1 MKIKPVLLLTA
12 LTSSLFINTSCNNNR
27 LKILKSDLAN
37 NRLALLTDVKSF
49 NEIYDFKENA
59 IIAITNSSQESH
71 DFTSY
76 LQEYVKENEA
86 IVYEISIATYLN
98 INFNLGYP
106 NIYEY
111 SCPGLILVENGK
123 TKSYKTFSKNK
134 DIFINKNKLFK
145 YLNSN
150 VEILNIYNFA
160 DVNYLS
166 NTSQYYF
173 YTNTD
178 ARLSKYIFNVDQGI
192 SYPFSVVFYDSTL
205 DRDYKFVYNTL
216 NNVKRNDIKTYTIN
230 LVNDKYTYDYIN
242 NSLKYEET
250 KYNSYSQRYIFGN
263 YKSDYNTPAINTYHN
278 KTLLN
283 CTIYGKEEFIDSL
296 NTYQVTSSASKIKTI
311 LKNIEL

>member
-1 MKIKPVLLLTA
+1 MKIKSVLLLVTLA
-12 LTSSLFINTSCNNNR
+12 LSSFINTSCSTNR

-37 NRLALLTDVKSF
+37 DRLALLTDVKSF

-71 DFTSY
+71 DFSSY
-76 LQEYVKENEA
+76 LQEYVKEKEA

-98 INFNLGYP
+98 TNFNLGYP

-111 SCPGLILVENGK
+111 NCPGLILVENGK
-123 TKSYKTFSKNK
+123 TRSYKTFSKNK

-160 DVNYLS
+160 DVNYLK

-178 ARLSKYIFNVDQGI
+178 ARLSKYIFNEDQGI

-205 DRDYKFVYNTL
+205 DRDYKFIYNTL

-250 KYNSYSQRYIFGN
+250 KYSSYSQRYIFGN
-263 YKSDYNTPAINTYHN
+263 YHSDYNTPSINTYHN

-283 CTIYGKEEFIDSL
+283 CTIYGKEEFTDSL